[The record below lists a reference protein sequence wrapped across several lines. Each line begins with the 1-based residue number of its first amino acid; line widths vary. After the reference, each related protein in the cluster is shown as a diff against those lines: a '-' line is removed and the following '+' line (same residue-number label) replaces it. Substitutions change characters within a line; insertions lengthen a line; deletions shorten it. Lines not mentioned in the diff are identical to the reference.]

1 MTPIGLMDKLADFLR
16 EVLKD
21 YTTEQT
27 SGKLPINVYPGWP
40 PVRDNPKEKN
50 SHVYVLVLETEDKD
64 DSNELST
71 AKVEI
76 GFSIYDADKIDG
88 WRSIFNI
95 MEHVRQALLKHR
107 FIGMKH
113 RLVHPIKGM
122 IADEPPYPQWLGKLE
137 VYYTI
142 GQPVE
147 EGINYDDFQETKTTY
162 GEYEK

>member
-27 SGKLPINVYPGWP
+27 SGKLPVNVYPGWP
-40 PVRDNPKEKN
+40 PVRDNSKEKN

-64 DSNELST
+64 DPNELST

-76 GFSIYDADKIDG
+76 GFSIYDADKTDG

-113 RLVHPIKGM
+113 RLVYPIKGTL
-122 IADEPPYPQWLGKLE
+122 ADEPPYPQWLGKLE